1 MKDAETKKIL
11 VAIDFGVQSKKTFRY
26 ASALAGKTGAKL
38 IVLSVLNIRDIQAA
52 LVYSRL
58 VGTSEAVNPDKFT
71 EKEIERRKKK
81 VDEGLEM
88 FGLSDIEKE
97 IIIKVGLPYEE
108 ILKAIKEFDIDLVV
122 MGTKGETKHDE
133 YSMLIGSVAER
144 VLKHSPV
151 PVLSVRG
158 E

>member
-1 MKDAETKKIL
+1 MKAAETKKIL

-122 MGTKGETKHDE
+122 MGTRGETKHDE